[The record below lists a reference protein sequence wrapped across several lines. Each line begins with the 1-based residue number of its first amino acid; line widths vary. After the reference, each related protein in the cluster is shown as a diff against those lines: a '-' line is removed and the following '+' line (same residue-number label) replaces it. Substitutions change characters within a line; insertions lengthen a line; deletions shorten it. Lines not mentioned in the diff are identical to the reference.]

1 MRMFSYASTAG
12 INKIYQMC
20 KHSLLA
26 HSTSGYF
33 ILCKE
38 CGNFQFAFGTMEV
51 VMDRSELAEFQ
62 HYLSAQKYPVDEPGA
77 LHRKTIR
84 VALHGSRAAFALTPF
99 EAKEL
104 MDLLN
109 EGMAT
114 YEVNNLLCE
123 FR

>member
-1 MRMFSYASTAG
+1 
-12 INKIYQMC
+12 MC
-20 KHSLLA
+20 KYSLLA

-38 CGNFQFAFGTMEV
+38 CGSFQLAFGTMEV
-51 VMDRSELAEFQ
+51 VMDRTELSEFQ
-62 HYLSAQKYPVDEPGA
+62 QYLAALKYPAEEPGS

-84 VALHGSRAAFALTPF
+84 IALQASRAAFALTPF

-114 YEVNNLLCE
+114 HEVNHLLCE

>member
-1 MRMFSYASTAG
+1 
-12 INKIYQMC
+12 MC

-51 VMDRSELAEFQ
+51 VMDAEELSAFQ
-62 HYLSAQKYPVDEPGA
+62 QYLSEQQYSVDEQGA

-84 VALHGSRAAFALTPF
+84 VALSGSRAAFALTPF
-99 EAKEL
+99 EANEL
-104 MDLLN
+104 MNLLN

-114 YEVNNLLCE
+114 YEVNKLLCE
-123 FR
+123 LQ